1 MSLKLTSWLEA
12 YSLRDKPPIREL
24 SNFKSQ
30 RENCHFAQADSEH
43 SAMASHDHPASEKQ
57 ATTTSGSVASS
68 NPPPLSSPNVP
79 SLKSQPRSWSWHIF
93 SLLLSLLWL
102 GPIITL
108 LVLNFR
114 NHVIGAS
121 IWCPFGKC
129 FSDAFGDDAIA
140 TAVRLDKWDHDLL
153 ASLQFAA
160 QAFEIWFLVIATAL
174 LYDVGMIFA
183 RRYVQSWLARS
194 SFGRS
199 LYLRESVG
207 WF

>member
-1 MSLKLTSWLEA
+1 MELIG
-12 YSLRDKPPIREL
+12 LRHKPPISRPFQLQVLEKIYL
-24 SNFKSQ
+24 S
-30 RENCHFAQADSEH
+30 AQAYGEDPD
-43 SAMASHDHPASEKQ
+43 MASHDPSASEKQ
-57 ATTTSGSVASS
+57 ATTTFGSVTSS
-68 NPPPLSSPNVP
+68 NPPPPSTPNVS
-79 SLKSQPRSWSWHIF
+79 SLKSQPKSWSWHLF

-129 FSDAFGDDAIA
+129 LSDAFGDDAIA

-160 QAFEIWFLVIATAL
+160 QAFEIWFLVIARAL

-183 RRYVQSWLARS
+183 RRYVQFWLATSFLMDYS
-194 SFGRS
+194 S
-199 LYLRESVG
+199 
-207 WF
+207 

>member
-1 MSLKLTSWLEA
+1 
-12 YSLRDKPPIREL
+12 
-24 SNFKSQ
+24 
-30 RENCHFAQADSEH
+30 
-43 SAMASHDHPASEKQ
+43 MASHDPPASEKQ
-57 ATTTSGSVASS
+57 ATTTSGSVSSS
-68 NPPPLSSPNVP
+68 NPPPPSPPNIP
-79 SLKSQPRSWSWHIF
+79 SPISQPKSWSWHLV

-174 LYDVGMIFA
+174 LYDVGMLFA
-183 RRYVQSWLARS
+183 RRYVQFWLATS
-194 SFGRS
+194 SFDGLQYVS
-199 LYLRESVG
+199 ESVG
-207 WF
+207 LF